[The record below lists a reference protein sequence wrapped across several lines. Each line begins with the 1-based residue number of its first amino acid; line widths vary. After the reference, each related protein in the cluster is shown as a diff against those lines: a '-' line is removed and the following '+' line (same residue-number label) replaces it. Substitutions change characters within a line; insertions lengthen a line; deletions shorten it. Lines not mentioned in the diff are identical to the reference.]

1 MKPSLIV
8 ANAEHWPGMTGQRAV
23 AGATTRHDDDVP
35 VWDVAVPIGGACCH
49 AVAEVTV
56 SGHGELTLRNR
67 VEPRRWYSYRKA
79 AGHDDGARLVSPVR
93 R

>member
-1 MKPSLIV
+1 MIV
-8 ANAEHWPGMTGQRAV
+8 EDAEHWPSMAGQRAV
-23 AGATTRHDDDVP
+23 AGALTRHHDDVP
-35 VWDVAVPIGGACCH
+35 VWDVAVPTGGACCH
-49 AVAEVTV
+49 AVAEVTM

-67 VEPRRWYSYRKA
+67 VEPRRWYPCRKA